1 MALPGQ
7 EDIDITLK
15 MGSDNQH
22 VVGGGLRQ
30 GVRVG
35 GERGRR
41 SVAVVDRQG
50 RLCGWTW
57 MTDCHFVD
65 GEEGRGGGRDSEER
79 PRGHWRD
86 DQDSHQD
93 NSRHE
98 QAREP
103 RTSLE

>member
-35 GERGRR
+35 GNEDGGPPPSSIVRGGY
-41 SVAVVDRQG
+41 AD
-50 RLCGWTW
+50 
-57 MTDCHFVD
+57 
-65 GEEGRGGGRDSEER
+65 GRG
-79 PRGHWRD
+79 
-86 DQDSHQD
+86 
-93 NSRHE
+93 
-98 QAREP
+98 
-103 RTSLE
+103 